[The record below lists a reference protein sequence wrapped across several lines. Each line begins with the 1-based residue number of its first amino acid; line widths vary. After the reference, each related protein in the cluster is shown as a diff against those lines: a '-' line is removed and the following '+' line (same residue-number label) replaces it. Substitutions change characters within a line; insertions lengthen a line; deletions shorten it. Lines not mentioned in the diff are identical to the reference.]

1 MKNNDFEITIASL
14 PDRENLVAEIFY
26 KNTEW
31 VEISAEVPNQFVIA
45 FCNTDNGNYWEFP
58 YEEAMEAI
66 QEAKNR
72 LAKYQRTPEEQS
84 EYDAMK
90 KEQENW
96 KPTPEEQADYEAKM
110 KAQHEKYYGKGS
122 WKNPNS

>member
-1 MKNNDFEITIASL
+1 MIKKDFEITIASL

-26 KNTEW
+26 KNVEW
-31 VEISAEVPNQFVIA
+31 IEISAEIPNQFVVV
-45 FCNTDNGNYWEFP
+45 FCNNDKGDYWEFP
-58 YEEAMEAI
+58 YEEAMKVL

-72 LAKYQRTPEEQS
+72 LAKYQRTPEEQA

-96 KPTPEEQADYEAKM
+96 NPTPEETAEYERKM
-110 KAQHEKYYGKGS
+110 EEQRKKYYG
-122 WKNPNS
+122 